1 MEEFDLKRFAKT
13 AWQKKWLIIAIMIV
27 SVIAGYIYSYYM
39 ITPKYQSTT
48 TIVLTKVE
56 SAESTDNQ
64 DSITQSDITMNQSL
78 IDTYRDIVK
87 SKKIAK
93 AVKENLG
100 LENISED
107 GIINSITVTASETTS
122 LLKISV
128 SNEDAELAKNLA
140 NEIAKVF
147 SEQIKEYYKIN
158 NVNIVDEAE
167 MATSPYNIH
176 HTKDLAIF
184 FVLGLFISGG
194 LVLVLYMLD
203 TTIKQTED
211 IESLGLQVAGIVPL
225 YEKDC
230 ENKMTQDN
238 KSENKKTRRGKE
250 SELIVLENAKSPITE
265 AFRSLRTNIVFGK
278 SDESS
283 RNILIS
289 SSNSQDGKSY
299 VSANLATM
307 FAKANKKVIIVDA
320 DMRKGR
326 QNKIFKVSNSQ
337 GLSNCLIDMGVR
349 ARMELNQLAKY
360 IKTTKVPNLHIIT
373 SGDRPSNPA
382 ELLSATRITKLLELL
397 DSMYD
402 VVIID
407 GTPSAIVSDSIAVS
421 KFVDTVLIVASY
433 KTTKLETLGKVKK
446 SFENVGG
453 KITGV
458 VLNKYPFSK
467 NTYTESYYY
476 DDSKNK
482 EKNIEQQEQIKSVS
496 EMIEEASKKPRVNS
510 ITTSNYQESMEVY
523 ESNVPSEINQE
534 STKYLEYK
542 IDNINMELANIK
554 NLFIQ
559 AMMEDRVNPKDIE
572 DIKIE
577 LSNMKQMMDLR
588 SELDVSKEIRDEIES
603 VKAITENLS
612 DIQKENNEKVRRFIE
627 EYRKRRG

>member
-203 TTIKQTED
+203 TTIKTPED
-211 IESLGLQVAGIVPL
+211 V
-225 YEKDC
+225 EK
-230 ENKMTQDN
+230 Q
-238 KSENKKTRRGKE
+238 
-250 SELIVLENAKSPITE
+250 
-265 AFRSLRTNIVFGK
+265 
-278 SDESS
+278 
-283 RNILIS
+283 
-289 SSNSQDGKSY
+289 
-299 VSANLATM
+299 
-307 FAKANKKVIIVDA
+307 
-320 DMRKGR
+320 
-326 QNKIFKVSNSQ
+326 FKVPVLVAIPRYNF
-337 GLSNCLIDMGVR
+337 N
-349 ARMELNQLAKY
+349 MEK
-360 IKTTKVPNLHIIT
+360 
-373 SGDRPSNPA
+373 
-382 ELLSATRITKLLELL
+382 
-397 DSMYD
+397 
-402 VVIID
+402 
-407 GTPSAIVSDSIAVS
+407 
-421 KFVDTVLIVASY
+421 
-433 KTTKLETLGKVKK
+433 
-446 SFENVGG
+446 GG
-453 KITGV
+453 K
-458 VLNKYPFSK
+458 
-467 NTYTESYYY
+467 
-476 DDSKNK
+476 
-482 EKNIEQQEQIKSVS
+482 
-496 EMIEEASKKPRVNS
+496 KK
-510 ITTSNYQESMEVY
+510 
-523 ESNVPSEINQE
+523 
-534 STKYLEYK
+534 
-542 IDNINMELANIK
+542 
-554 NLFIQ
+554 
-559 AMMEDRVNPKDIE
+559 
-572 DIKIE
+572 
-577 LSNMKQMMDLR
+577 
-588 SELDVSKEIRDEIES
+588 
-603 VKAITENLS
+603 
-612 DIQKENNEKVRRFIE
+612 
-627 EYRKRRG
+627 